1 MNYCR
6 ICGCALGEGMIC
18 SCCEPT
24 EQRIQLRARIDEID
38 LTIDVLEEKRRL
50 LFKQLYQM
58 GKCEDPKC
66 SVSTGIHEGPTFGK
80 GDLDPNGYWEEP
92 CEVCARNH
100 DEFFPEALSWP
111 FKEEDRKK
119 LEEALNRKKDDQD
132 SL

>member
-18 SCCEPT
+18 SCCEAT

-38 LTIDVLEEKRRL
+38 LTIDVLKEKRRL

-58 GKCEDPKC
+58 GKCEDPEC
-66 SVSTGIHEGPTFGK
+66 GVSTGIHEGPTFGK
-80 GDLDPNGYWEEP
+80 GDLGPNGYWEKP

-100 DEFFPEALSWP
+100 DEFYPEACSWP
-111 FKEEDRKK
+111 FTEEERKK
-119 LEEALNRKKDDQD
+119 LEKALLRQKDD
-132 SL
+132 